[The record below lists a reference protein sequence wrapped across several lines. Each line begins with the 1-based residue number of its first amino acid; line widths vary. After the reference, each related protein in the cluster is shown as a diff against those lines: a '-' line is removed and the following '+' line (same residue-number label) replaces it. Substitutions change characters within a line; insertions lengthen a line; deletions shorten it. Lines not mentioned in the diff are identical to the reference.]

1 MYGTVAG
8 MYETKKHST
17 PLQAAQFEL
26 EEEAHLRSNNWHVL
40 LDNENFTVPI
50 DKYSTNQFYAYL
62 ALDCEEV
69 EDPKS
74 LDDEEYI
81 IIERNIPYSRLMELI
96 NTGQI
101 NMVSSYAIL
110 LALRKLTQLG
120 IPLE

>member
-1 MYGTVAG
+1 
-8 MYETKKHST
+8 MYEAKKHTS

-26 EEEAHLRSNNWHVL
+26 EEEAHLRSDNWHVL
-40 LDNENFTVPI
+40 LDEANFTVPL

-62 ALDCEEV
+62 ALDCEEL
-69 EDPKS
+69 EDPKA

-81 IIERNIPYSRLMELI
+81 IIERNISYSKLMGLI
-96 NTGQI
+96 STGQI
-101 NMVSSYAIL
+101 NIVSSYAIL